1 MNEEIYNMLD
11 KLGVR
16 KAFTKNWC
24 AYHREP
30 YPVLKNRSKDELDD
44 VTYFTL
50 YFTSCDVS
58 FGWTSTPEGGD
69 FWNGVCLAINCVIPT
84 LEPLYK
90 RTVLL
95 LKKRKYAI
103 NFDDDFVKSM
113 SKTLKKNNSKMQLT
127 TTLLGGSIRDL
138 LREYKPMAGAI
149 VDSKDMAD
157 AINAI
162 AQKTIYKGYFIRKN
176 KPISNDWP
184 FSKRLAQSYA
194 VRMCT

>member
-1 MNEEIYNMLD
+1 MLD

-24 AYHREP
+24 AYHRELC
-30 YPVLKNRSKDELDD
+30 PVLKNRIKYEVDD

-58 FGWTSTPEGGD
+58 FQWASTPEGGD

-103 NFDDDFVKSM
+103 NFDNDFVKSM

-127 TTLLGGSIRDL
+127 TMLLGGSIRDL

-162 AQKTIYKGYFIRKN
+162 AQKTIYKGYFIRKK
-176 KPISNDWP
+176 KPTNNDWSITASNSWNFP
-184 FSKRLAQSYA
+184 I
-194 VRMCT
+194 

>member
-1 MNEEIYNMLD
+1 MNAEIYNMLD

-24 AYHREP
+24 AYHRELC
-30 YPVLKNRSKDELDD
+30 PVLNNRSKNEVDD

-58 FGWTSTPEGGD
+58 FAWTSTPEGGD

-127 TTLLGGSIRDL
+127 TMLLGSSIRDL

-149 VDSKDMAD
+149 IDSKDMAN
-157 AINAI
+157 AINAT
-162 AQKTIYKGYFIRKN
+162 AQKAIYKGYFIRKK
-176 KPISNDWP
+176 KPTSNDWS
-184 FSKRLAQSYA
+184 FSASNSWNFPL
-194 VRMCT
+194 